1 MFPEVS
7 HTEKA
12 SGEESRR
19 IASRRSTATDAQAGG
34 LWPQDDVLKLRGHS
48 SGVLAY
54 FLLRPKDKRSGVQC
68 VDRTLGEAIC
78 GSGSGY
84 TGPHQTFCDC
94 SKEDI

>member
-1 MFPEVS
+1 MFPDVS
-7 HTEKA
+7 HTEKT

-19 IASRRSTATDAQAGG
+19 IASRCSTATGAHAGG
-34 LWPQDDVLKLRGHS
+34 LWPQDDVRKLRGHS
-48 SGVLAY
+48 SGALAY
-54 FLLRPKDKRSGVQC
+54 FLLRPKDKRSGVQR

-78 GSGSGY
+78 GLGPGY